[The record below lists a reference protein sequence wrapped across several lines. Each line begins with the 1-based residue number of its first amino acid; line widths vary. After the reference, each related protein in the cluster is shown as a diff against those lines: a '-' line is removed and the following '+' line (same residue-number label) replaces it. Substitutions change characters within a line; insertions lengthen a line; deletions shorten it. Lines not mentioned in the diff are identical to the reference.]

1 MPEIKLPSVLFRH
14 GDQEQF
20 RIRGTC
26 PSKTGAEAFVSFFI
40 HTNVIVRNAQD
51 MFMTTPFKERSCLK
65 TAAIII
71 KGDIEHPLRVLTIS
85 VIYDK
90 RDPHMISQIM
100 IILITE
106 ADDHKPVHVPHR
118 GEGDDLF
125 RIFCFLDHHKAAV
138 FFDL

>member
-26 PSKTGAEAFVSFFI
+26 PSKTGAEALVSFLVDAD
-40 HTNVIVRNAQD
+40 VIVGNAQD
-51 MFMTTPFKERSCLK
+51 MLMTIPFKERSCLK
-65 TAAIII
+65 AAVIIV
-71 KGDIEHPLRVLTIS
+71 KSDIEHPLRVLTIS

-100 IILITE
+100 IILIAE

-118 GEGDDLF
+118 GKGDDIL